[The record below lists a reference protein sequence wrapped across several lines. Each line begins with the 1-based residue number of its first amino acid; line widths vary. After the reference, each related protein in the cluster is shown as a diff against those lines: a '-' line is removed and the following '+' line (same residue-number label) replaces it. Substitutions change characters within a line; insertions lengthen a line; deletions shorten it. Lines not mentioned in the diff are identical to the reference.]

1 MILTCTTCFKP
12 STITLGHGP
21 SKQVPSEDGNAR
33 LDKYTQYCRWPSDSH
48 RHVHACTYFIIHFI
62 YYYLL
67 IDAGFKASN
76 TSYLAW
82 CGPQMTHAVRWND
95 QSLTPGR
102 THTFLGP
109 GPTMSHPHVLIMCVC
124 PWILESPVLIGAT
137 MCNLQF
143 PSQRLSENL
152 VGWIYG
158 CIWKWGVVSDGI
170 FCKGNMVIDM
180 MNHQI

>member
-82 CGPQMTHAVRWND
+82 CGPQMTHAVRWNGSIID
-95 QSLTPGR
+95 SRKDPHISGSRSHHVPPPCFDYVCLPLNPGISSFDWCNHVQPPISFPAAQRELGGLNLWVHLKMGCSLR
-102 THTFLGP
+102 RHL
-109 GPTMSHPHVLIMCVC
+109 L
-124 PWILESPVLIGAT
+124 
-137 MCNLQF
+137 
-143 PSQRLSENL
+143 
-152 VGWIYG
+152 
-158 CIWKWGVVSDGI
+158 
-170 FCKGNMVIDM
+170 
-180 MNHQI
+180 